1 MKVLMINGSRRQDG
15 CTYTALS
22 RIGEEL
28 ATHGIESEIVHVGIK
43 SVNGEVNDIVKEVA
57 EKAKTADGFIVGS
70 PVYYASPSGEI
81 ITFLDRLFGVAGADL
96 RYKPAAAVASARRG
110 GTTATIDVLYKYFSY
125 NQMPIVSSNYWA
137 MVHGNTPEEVVK
149 DEEGMQMLRVLGKNF
164 AWLLECIEAGRS
176 AGINAPDPE
185 DKIKTNFI
193 R

>member
-110 GTTATIDVLYKYFSY
+110 GTTATIDVLYKYFSF